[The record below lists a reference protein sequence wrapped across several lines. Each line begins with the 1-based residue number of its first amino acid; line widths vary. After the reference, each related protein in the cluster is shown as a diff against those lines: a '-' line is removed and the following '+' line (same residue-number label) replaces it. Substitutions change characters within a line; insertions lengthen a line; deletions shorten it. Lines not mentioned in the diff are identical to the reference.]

1 MLLPWFNKYVS
12 TDFHELNID
21 WLCTAYK
28 DFIEQLRAFDDRLT
42 GIETNVDTRLTAM
55 EGRIDDQDQTIADF
69 KTEVNTRFQELA
81 DSIAQQFTDLEN
93 EFNGKFDDLEQSI
106 NDQFTQLSSDIDE
119 RITQF
124 ENDIT
129 GRLDDFEEA
138 IDARM
143 DTAED
148 NIIALQDT
156 DKQIR
161 SSMLTQ
167 GLLNLYPQ
175 EEKTYYPDHSAD
187 IVVNMVGGKISAEGT
202 PSEDLTV
209 TLAGGP
215 NEIPYGWNTSYDTLF
230 NYRFMRAG
238 IVASPTLTVDVIL
251 YVGGVESRRSTF
263 TGGGAITIMEA
274 EMATLSGIE
283 IKATAAAG
291 VTYNANYIPYIIPMA
306 IGSNISNLQPTTFPE
321 LIGRVGSTL
330 VKINANNVDADKM
343 QGRNMWMVNMTED
356 TFDNVD
362 GVSIGVGYS
371 GISLSGTASAD
382 IDYDTSI
389 KLTPDTTKI
398 YHILFHTDSG
408 STAVKFKLHN
418 SDDSFVKIFDPATLY
433 EEQFT
438 SGERLTLAL
447 LIPAGTYNY
456 QDDIYYPSC
465 STISS
470 NLELME
476 NVTDLQDRVGD
487 IEDELMGET
496 TYGPADLLTFADP
509 VGDVPL
515 KEVVA
520 HIKPVQDLHGY
531 EYPWGPGENKNMIE
545 VTDGSYAAGD
555 SLWSGSLTLAAG
567 TYTLSGSNTTSQV
580 AVLGIG
586 SGTMPYTFTLTEAT
600 TITGIQAVQAG
611 TFNNVQLEEGSSA
624 TSFVPYSN
632 ICPIS
637 GTDDINVYKAGKNLI
652 SMSDLN
658 KGSVTV
664 TDGVATGTS
673 NQFKAAFDAPSGLI
687 PGFPFKRNTAYTFSA
702 MVKYEPSAS
711 SNYGLNIRALY
722 TDGTY
727 DNMKRIPLNT
737 PDYTLMAGASNP
749 NKTLKAIY
757 CAYNSGASSQLW
769 MKEVQIEEGYLVTNY
784 EEFTGDDWNVQ
795 LNTDLYNGKVNLTTG
810 EVEETYGYIASYAGE
825 TLPGAWISSIDKY
838 EPGTTP
844 RTGAEVAYE
853 LTAPTSDL
861 VTPIEIK
868 TYLYNTMW
876 LDYGQL
882 EVTTQSFIESLVE
895 KFTERFI
902 ITYDSGAGTVDKT
915 YNEIF
920 EAYVEGRRLCF
931 YDGITVTELNQYD
944 EQNGAF
950 HWEYNEFT
958 ASGIDFYE
966 MIIDIN
972 GVTVNSKSVTI

>member
-28 DFIEQLRAFDDRLT
+28 DFIEQLRAFDERLT
-42 GIETNVDTRLTAM
+42 GIETDVDTRLTAM

-69 KTEVNTRFQELA
+69 KEEVNARFQELA
-81 DSIAQQFTDLEN
+81 DSIAQQFTDLET
-93 EFNGKFDDLEQSI
+93 EFNDKFDDLEQSI
-106 NDQFTQLSSDIDE
+106 NDQFTQLSGDIDE

-156 DKQIR
+156 DKQIK

-202 PSEDLTV
+202 ASEDLTV

-238 IVASPTLTVDVIL
+238 VVGSQTLTIDVIL

-283 IKATAAAG
+283 ITATAAAG

-306 IGSNISNLQPTTFPE
+306 IGTNISDLQPTTFPE
-321 LIGRVGSTL
+321 LVGRVGSVFT
-330 VKINANNVDADKM
+330 KINANNVDADKL
-343 QGRNMWMVNMTED
+343 QGRNMWMVNMVED
-356 TFDNVD
+356 SYNTVD
-362 GVSIGVGYS
+362 GLTIGVGYS
-371 GISLSGTASAD
+371 GISLHGTAEAD

-389 KLTPDTTKI
+389 KLTPDTSKI
-398 YHILFHTDSG
+398 YHILFHTDIG

-418 SDDSFVKIFDPATLY
+418 ADDSIVKIYDPATLY
-433 EEQFT
+433 EEQFA
-438 SGERLTLAL
+438 SGDRLTLAL

-476 NVTDLQDRVGD
+476 DVSDLTDRVDD
-487 IEDELMGET
+487 IDNQLMGET
-496 TYGPADLLTFADP
+496 IYGPADEITFTDP

-515 KEVVA
+515 KEVIA
-520 HIKPVQDLHGY
+520 YIDPAQDLNGY
-531 EYPWGPGENKNMIE
+531 DYPWPEGGNKNLID
-545 VTDGSYAAGD
+545 VTDGSYSAGD
-555 SLWSGSLTLAAG
+555 SLWSGSLALAAG
-567 TYTLSGSNTTSQV
+567 TYTLSSSNTTSQV
-580 AVLGIG
+580 AVLGVG
-586 SGTMPYTFTLTEAT
+586 SGTMPYTFTLAADT
-600 TITGIQAVQAG
+600 TITGIEAVQAG
-611 TFNNVQLEEGSSA
+611 TFNDVQLEAGNTP

-637 GTDDINVYKAGKNLI
+637 GH
-652 SMSDLN
+652 
-658 KGSVTV
+658 
-664 TDGVATGTS
+664 
-673 NQFKAAFDAPSGLI
+673 SGLDIDHNLLTLTI
-687 PGFPFKRNTAYTFSA
+687 PFGDTYYGGVLNVTTGELIVDTVYGSFDVNDTHTG
-702 MVKYEPSAS
+702 
-711 SNYGLNIRALY
+711 YGLNREGRARAIFSFSNLSLPDGKLNSLITDIKCEKLRSENYEAYNTGKKNSIGVRTNGLSICVTATEAETTLALY
-722 TDGTY
+722 D
-727 DNMKRIPLNT
+727 
-737 PDYTLMAGASNP
+737 
-749 NKTLKAIY
+749 
-757 CAYNSGASSQLW
+757 
-769 MKEVQIEEGYLVTNY
+769 
-784 EEFTGDDWNVQ
+784 
-795 LNTDLYNGKVNLTTG
+795 
-810 EVEETYGYIASYAGE
+810 
-825 TLPGAWISSIDKY
+825 AW
-838 EPGTTP
+838 
-844 RTGAEVAYE
+844 
-853 LTAPTSDL
+853 LTALGTINFTYKIKNPITYVL
-861 VTPIEIK
+861 TPHEIK
-868 TYLYNTMW
+868 TILGNNTISNTA
-876 LDYGQL
+876 GRIQI
-882 EVTTQSFIESLVE
+882 TTQSFIESLIE

-902 ITYDSGAGTVDKT
+902 ITYDSVAGTVDKT

-931 YDGITVTELNQYD
+931 YDGNLITELNQFD
-944 EQNGAF
+944 KTNGIF
-950 HWEYNEFT
+950 HWEYNKFT
-958 ASGIDFYE
+958 ANGIDFYE

-972 GVTVNSKSVTI
+972 GVTVSSKSVTI

>member
-28 DFIEQLRAFDDRLT
+28 DFIEQLKAFDDRLT
-42 GIETNVDTRLTAM
+42 GIETDVDTRLTAM

-69 KTEVNTRFQELA
+69 KEEVNTRFQELA
-81 DSIAQQFTDLEN
+81 DGIAQQFTDLEN
-93 EFNGKFDDLEQSI
+93 EINGKFDDLEQSI
-106 NDQFTQLSSDIDE
+106 NDQFTQLSGDIDE

-156 DKQIR
+156 DKQIK

-187 IVVNMVGGKISAEGT
+187 IVVNMVGGKISAQGT

-215 NEIPYGWNTSYDTLF
+215 NEIPYGWNTTYNTLF
-230 NYRFMRAG
+230 NYRFMPIGAVG
-238 IVASPTLTVDVIL
+238 SQTLTIDVIL

-283 IKATAAAG
+283 ITATAASG
-291 VTYNANYIPYIIPMA
+291 VTYNVNYIPYIIPMA
-306 IGSNISNLQPTTFPE
+306 IGTNISNLQPTTFPE
-321 LIGRVGSTL
+321 LVGRVGSVLT
-330 VKINANNVDADKM
+330 KINANNVDADKM
-343 QGRNMWMVNMTED
+343 QGRNIWMVNMVADNYD
-356 TFDNVD
+356 TVD
-362 GVSIGVGYS
+362 GVTIGVGYS
-371 GISLSGTASAD
+371 GISLHGTAAAD
-382 IDYDTSI
+382 IDYDTSV
-389 KLTPDTTKI
+389 KLTPDITKI
-398 YHILFHTDSG
+398 YHMIFNTDIG

-418 SDDSFVKIFDPATLY
+418 ADDSIVKIYDPATVY

-438 SGERLTLAL
+438 SNDELTLAIM
-447 LIPAGTYNY
+447 IPAGTYNY

-476 NVTDLQDRVGD
+476 DVSDLTDRVDD
-487 IEDELMGET
+487 IDNQLMGET
-496 TYGPADLLTFADP
+496 TYGPDDEVTFNDP

-515 KEVVA
+515 KEVIA
-520 HIKPVQDLHGY
+520 YIDPVQDLHGY
-531 EYPWGPGENKNMIE
+531 DYPWPEGGSKNLID
-545 VTDGSYAAGD
+545 VTDGSYSAGD
-555 SLWSGSLTLAAG
+555 TLWSGSLTLAAG
-567 TYTLSGSNTTSQV
+567 TYTLSSSNTTSAV

-586 SGTMPYTFTLTEAT
+586 SGTMPYTFTLAED
-600 TITGIQAVQAG
+600 TIIIGIEAVQAG
-611 TFNNVQLEEGSSA
+611 TFNNVQLEAGGTA

-632 ICPIS
+632 VCPIS
-637 GTDDINVYKAGKNLI
+637 GHSALDVDHNLHTLTIALGDTYYSGNV
-652 SMSDLN
+652 
-658 KGSVTV
+658 
-664 TDGVATGTS
+664 
-673 NQFKAAFDAPSGLI
+673 
-687 PGFPFKRNTAYTFSA
+687 
-702 MVKYEPSAS
+702 
-711 SNYGLNIRALY
+711 
-722 TDGTY
+722 
-727 DNMKRIPLNT
+727 
-737 PDYTLMAGASNP
+737 
-749 NKTLKAIY
+749 
-757 CAYNSGASSQLW
+757 
-769 MKEVQIEEGYLVTNY
+769 
-784 EEFTGDDWNVQ
+784 NV
-795 LNTDLYNGKVNLTTG
+795 TTG
-810 EVEETYGYIASYAGE
+810 ETIIDKGTFTLNSLTLSYAANSGKPYVYALIPDYYGNGSYHVAVSDCLCSMLPAIKRTSIMDNGTGFQIETAHSLYIADND
-825 TLPGAWISSIDKY
+825 IDKTLSAQDFINAIQAKY
-838 EPGTTP
+838 GNAQFCCPLTNPIVMQLTP
-844 RTGAEVAYE
+844 Y
-853 LTAPTSDL
+853 
-861 VTPIEIK
+861 EIK
-868 TYLYNTMW
+868 TITGSNTISNTA
-876 LDYGQL
+876 GRIQ
-882 EVTTQSFIESLVE
+882 VTTQSFIESLVE

-902 ITYDSGAGTVDKT
+902 ITYDSVAGTVDKT

-931 YDGITVTELNQYD
+931 YDGNLITELNQFD
-944 EQNGAF
+944 ETNGVF

-966 MIIDIN
+966 MLIDIN
-972 GVTVNSKSVTI
+972 GVTVSSKSVTI

>member
-42 GIETNVDTRLTAM
+42 GIETDVDTRLTAM

-69 KTEVNTRFQELA
+69 KEEVNTRFQELA
-81 DSIAQQFTDLEN
+81 DSIAQQFTDLET

-106 NDQFTQLSSDIDE
+106 NDQFTQLSGDIDE

-143 DTAED
+143 DAAED

-156 DKQIR
+156 DKQIK

-175 EEKTYYPDHSAD
+175 EEKTYFPDHSAD

-202 PSEDLTV
+202 ASEDLTV

-238 IVASPTLTVDVIL
+238 VVASQTLTVDVIL

-283 IKATAAAG
+283 ITATAAAG
-291 VTYNANYIPYIIPMA
+291 ITYNANYIPYIIPMA

-321 LIGRVGSTL
+321 LVGRVGSAL
-330 VKINANNVDADKM
+330 IKINANNVDADKL
-343 QGRNMWMVNMTED
+343 QGRNIWMVNMVSNTSD
-356 TFDNVD
+356 TVD
-362 GVSIGVGYS
+362 GLTITTGYDGVV
-371 GISLSGTASAD
+371 LNGTAAAD

-389 KLTPDTTKI
+389 KLTPDITKI
-398 YHILFHTDSG
+398 YHILFNTDSG
-408 STAVKFKLHN
+408 SSAVKFKLHN
-418 SDDSFVKIFDPATLY
+418 ADDSFVKIYDPATLY
-433 EEQFT
+433 EEQFA
-438 SGERLTLAL
+438 SADQLTLAL
-447 LIPAGTYNY
+447 MIPAGTYDYLN
-456 QDDIYYPSC
+456 DNYYPSC

-476 NVTDLQDRVGD
+476 DVSDLEDRVSD
-487 IEDELMGET
+487 IEDQLMGET
-496 TYGPADLLTFADP
+496 TYGPDDILTFTDP

-515 KEVVA
+515 KEVIA
-520 HIKPVQDLHGY
+520 HIKPVQNLHGY

-545 VTDGSYAAGD
+545 VTNGSYAAGA

-567 TYTLSGSNTTSQV
+567 TYTLSSSNTTAEV
-580 AVLGIG
+580 AVIGVG
-586 SGTMPYTFTLTEAT
+586 SGTMPYTFTLAEST
-600 TITGIQAVQAG
+600 TITGIEAVQAG
-611 TFNNVQLEEGSSA
+611 TFNNVQLEAGSSA

-637 GTDDINVYKAGKNLI
+637 GTDEIDVYRTGKNIADASKFLDV
-652 SMSDLN
+652 SGWAYDSADN
-658 KGSVTV
+658 AYYGSVANLQSYYGGGFTHRFIPKAKY
-664 TDGVATGTS
+664 GRIALSLKYKSGTS
-673 NQFKAAFDAPSGLI
+673 SG
-687 PGFPFKRNTAYTFSA
+687 GSRYNVSFH
-702 MVKYEPSAS
+702 
-711 SNYGLNIRALY
+711 Y
-722 TDGTY
+722 TDGTNSTVWFGNY
-727 DNMKRIPLNT
+727 T
-737 PDYTLMAGASNP
+737 DYHYITAISAA
-749 NKTLKAIY
+749 NKIVDGIYFWYNATATIYLKDF
-757 CAYNSGASSQLW
+757 
-769 MKEVQIEEGYLVTNY
+769 QIEVGTSVTPYERFEGN
-784 EEFTGDDWNVQ
+784 DWNVQ
-795 LNTDLYNGKVNLTTG
+795 LNTDLYNGTVNLTTG
-810 EVEETYGYIASYAGE
+810 EVIETYGYIASYAGE
-825 TLPGAWISSIDKY
+825 ALPGAWISSIDKY
-838 EPGTTP
+838 EAGTTP
-844 RTGAEVAYE
+844 TTGAEVAYE
-853 LTAPTSDL
+853 LAAPTSDL
-861 VTPIEIK
+861 ITPIEIK
-868 TYLYNTMW
+868 TYLYNTLW
-876 LDYGQL
+876 LSYGQAA

-902 ITYDSGAGTVDKT
+902 ITYDSVTGTIDRT

-931 YDGITVTELNQYD
+931 YDGNLITELNQFD
-944 EQNGAF
+944 ETNGAF

-958 ASGIDFYE
+958 ANGIDFYE
-966 MIIDIN
+966 MLIDIN
-972 GVTVNSKSVTI
+972 GVTVSSKSVTI

>member
-69 KTEVNTRFQELA
+69 KTEVNTRFRELA

-106 NDQFTQLSSDIDE
+106 NDQFTQLSGDIDE

-175 EEKTYYPDHSAD
+175 EEKTYFPDHSAD

-202 PSEDLTV
+202 SSEDLTV

-238 IVASPTLTVDVIL
+238 IVASPTLTIDVIL

-263 TGGGAITIMEA
+263 VGGGAINIMEA

-306 IGSNISNLQPTTFPE
+306 INSSISNLQPTTFPE
-321 LIGRVGSTL
+321 LIGRVGSVLT
-330 VKINANNVDADKM
+330 KINANNVDADKM

-371 GISLSGTASAD
+371 GISLSGTAAAD

-389 KLTPDTTKI
+389 KLTPDITKS
-398 YHILFHTDSG
+398 YHILFNTDSG

-418 SDDSFVKIFDPATLY
+418 ADDSFVKIYDPATLY
-433 EEQFT
+433 EEQFN
-438 SGERLTLAL
+438 SNDRLTLAL
-447 LIPAGTYNY
+447 LIPAGTYDHSN
-456 QDDIYYPSC
+456 DNYYPSC

-470 NLELME
+470 NLELMDDVE
-476 NVTDLQDRVGD
+476 DLQDRIED
-487 IEDELMGET
+487 IEDQLMGET
-496 TYGPADLLTFADP
+496 TYGPADEVTFTDP

-515 KEVVA
+515 KEVVVNVG
-520 HIKPVQDLHGY
+520 PNQDLHGY
-531 EYPWGPGENKNMIE
+531 DQVWAAGDNKNMIE
-545 VTDGSYAAGD
+545 VTNGSYAAGD

-580 AVLGIG
+580 AVLGVG

-600 TITGIQAVQAG
+600 TITGIQAIQAG
-611 TFNNVQLEEGSSA
+611 TFNNVQLEAGSQA
-624 TSFVPYSN
+624 TSFVPYENVANMLGFDSITVDN
-632 ICPIS
+632 NTVLTAIS
-637 GTDDINVYKAGKNLI
+637 
-652 SMSDLN
+652 LN
-658 KGSVTV
+658 DT
-664 TDGVATGTS
+664 
-673 NQFKAAFDAPSGLI
+673 L
-687 PGFPFKRNTAYTFSA
+687 
-702 MVKYEPSAS
+702 
-711 SNYGLNIRALY
+711 YGA
-722 TDGTY
+722 
-727 DNMKRIPLNT
+727 
-737 PDYTLMAGASNP
+737 
-749 NKTLKAIY
+749 
-757 CAYNSGASSQLW
+757 
-769 MKEVQIEEGYLVTNY
+769 
-784 EEFTGDDWNVQ
+784 
-795 LNTDLYNGKVNLTTG
+795 KVNLTAGTAY
-810 EVEETYGYIASYAGE
+810 VTHVMEEYDGSNDESWRVQVVGLRTCYAIGRSYDNAYISN
-825 TLPGAWISSIDKY
+825 LNF
-838 EPGTTP
+838 GTTRANNIIVSASSENDVSFANKISCRLTNYVSRNLYVFAP
-844 RTGAEVAYE
+844 PSKIAD
-853 LTAPTSDL
+853 LTAFKSYLSSNPLQIWYPINNPFTVNISIPT
-861 VTPIEIK
+861 EFK
-868 TYLYNTMW
+868 TVEGVNVISA
-876 LDYGQL
+876 DNAQI
-882 EVTTQSFIESLVE
+882 EVTTHGFVENLVE
-895 KFTERFI
+895 KFTERYI
-902 ITYDSGAGTVDKT
+902 ITYNSVAGTIDKT
-915 YNEIF
+915 YNEIY
-920 EAYVEGRRLCF
+920 EAYIEGRRLCF
-931 YDGITVTELNQYD
+931 YDGTLITELNQFD
-944 EQNGAF
+944 ETNGVF

-958 ASGIDFYE
+958 ATGIDFYE
-966 MIIDIN
+966 MLIDAN

>member
-28 DFIEQLRAFDDRLT
+28 DFIEQLQAFDTRLT
-42 GIETNVDTRLTAM
+42 GIETDVDTRLTAM

-69 KTEVNTRFQELA
+69 KEEVNTRFQELA
-81 DSIAQQFTDLEN
+81 DSIAQQFTDLET

-106 NDQFTQLSSDIDE
+106 NDQFTQLSGDIDD

-175 EEKTYYPDHSAD
+175 EEKTYFPDHSAD

-202 PSEDLTV
+202 PSEDLTI

-238 IVASPTLTVDVIL
+238 VVASPTLTVDVIL

-321 LIGRVGSTL
+321 LIGRVGSVLT
-330 VKINANNVDADKM
+330 KINANNVDADKM

-371 GISLSGTASAD
+371 GISLSGTAAAD

-389 KLTPDTTKI
+389 KLTPDITKI
-398 YHILFHTDSG
+398 YHILFNTDSG
-408 STAVKFKLHN
+408 SSAVKFKLHN
-418 SDDSFVKIFDPATLY
+418 ADDSIVKIYDPGTLY
-433 EEQFT
+433 EEQFA
-438 SGERLTLAL
+438 SGDQLTLAL
-447 LIPAGTYNY
+447 QIPAGTYNY

-476 NVTDLQDRVGD
+476 DVEDLTDRVDD
-487 IEDELMGET
+487 IDNQLMGET
-496 TYGPADLLTFADP
+496 TYGPDDEITFTDP

-515 KEVVA
+515 KEVIA
-520 HIKPVQDLHGY
+520 YIDPVQDLNGY
-531 EYPWGPGENKNMIE
+531 EYAWPAGGNKNLID
-545 VTDGSYAAGD
+545 VTDGSYSAGD

-567 TYTLSGSNTTSQV
+567 TYTLSSSNTTSQV
-580 AVLGIG
+580 AVLGVG
-586 SGTMPYTFTLTEAT
+586 SGTMPYTFTLATDT
-600 TITGIQAVQAG
+600 TITGIEAIQAG
-611 TFNNVQLEEGSSA
+611 TFNNVQLEAGSSA

-632 ICPIS
+632 VCPIS
-637 GTDDINVYKAGKNLI
+637 GHSGLDIDYNLI
-652 SMSDLN
+652 TITISLGDTYY
-658 KGSVTV
+658 KGT
-664 TDGVATGTS
+664 
-673 NQFKAAFDAPSGLI
+673 
-687 PGFPFKRNTAYTFSA
+687 
-702 MVKYEPSAS
+702 M
-711 SNYGLNIRALY
+711 
-722 TDGTY
+722 
-727 DNMKRIPLNT
+727 
-737 PDYTLMAGASNP
+737 
-749 NKTLKAIY
+749 
-757 CAYNSGASSQLW
+757 
-769 MKEVQIEEGYLVTNY
+769 
-784 EEFTGDDWNVQ
+784 NV
-795 LNTDLYNGKVNLTTG
+795 TTG
-810 EVEETYGYIASYAGE
+810 EVIITHVINDLASNTWGHYSRRFVTTVSGMFNANTWNAAIDKCSCYRLSAVGDWVTLDNIIGTYGGQLYIRDYSYDNV
-825 TLPGAWISSIDKY
+825 TDFVNSL
-838 EPGTTP
+838 
-844 RTGAEVAYE
+844 TGQ
-853 LTAPTSDL
+853 TAL
-861 VTPIEIK
+861 IKLATPITLQLTPHEIK
-868 TYLYNTMW
+868 TILGSNTISNTA
-876 LDYGQL
+876 GRIQI
-882 EVTTQSFIESLVE
+882 TTQSFIQSLVE

-902 ITYDSGAGTVDKT
+902 ITYDSVAGTVDKT

-931 YDGITVTELNQYD
+931 YDGTTITELNQYD

-958 ASGIDFYE
+958 ANGIDFYE

-972 GVTVNSKSVTI
+972 GVTVSSKSVTI

>member
-42 GIETNVDTRLTAM
+42 GIETDVDTRLTAM

-69 KTEVNTRFQELA
+69 KEEVNTRFQELA
-81 DSIAQQFTDLEN
+81 DGIAQQFTDLEN
-93 EFNGKFDDLEQSI
+93 EINGKFDDLEQSI
-106 NDQFTQLSSDIDE
+106 NDQFTQLSGDIDE

-156 DKQIR
+156 DKQIK

-187 IVVNMVGGKISAEGT
+187 IVVNMVGGKISAQGT

-215 NEIPYGWNTSYDTLF
+215 NEIPYGWNTTYNTLF
-230 NYRFMRAG
+230 NYRFMPIGAVG
-238 IVASPTLTVDVIL
+238 SQTLTIDVIL

-283 IKATAAAG
+283 ITATAASG
-291 VTYNANYIPYIIPMA
+291 VTYNVNYIPYIIPMA
-306 IGSNISNLQPTTFPE
+306 IGTNISNLQPTTFPE

-330 VKINANNVDADKM
+330 TKINANNVDADKM
-343 QGRNMWMVNMTED
+343 QGRNIWMVNMVADNYD
-356 TFDNVD
+356 TVD
-362 GVSIGVGYS
+362 GVTIGVGYS
-371 GISLSGTASAD
+371 GISLHGTAAAD
-382 IDYDTSI
+382 IDYDTSV
-389 KLTPDTTKI
+389 KLIPDITKI
-398 YHILFHTDSG
+398 YHIIFNTDIG

-418 SDDSFVKIFDPATLY
+418 EDDSIVKIYDPATVY
-433 EEQFT
+433 EEQFA
-438 SGERLTLAL
+438 SDDQLTLAL
-447 LIPAGTYNY
+447 MIPAGTYNY

-476 NVTDLQDRVGD
+476 DVSDLQDRVGD

-496 TYGPADLLTFADP
+496 TYGPDDEVTFTDP

-515 KEVVA
+515 KEIISEVNYNQTNSYDKVWSA
-520 HIKPVQDLHGY
+520 GR
-531 EYPWGPGENKNMIE
+531 GKNYIE
-545 VTDGSYAAGD
+545 VTDGSYSAGD
-555 SLWSGSLTLAAG
+555 TLWSGSLTLAAG
-567 TYTLSGSNTTSQV
+567 TYTLSSSNTTSDV
-580 AVLGIG
+580 AVLGVG
-586 SGTMPYTFTLTEAT
+586 SGTMPYTFTLAADT

-611 TFNNVQLEEGSSA
+611 TFNDVMLEDGSSA
-624 TSFVPYSN
+624 TTFEPYSN
-632 ICPIS
+632 VCNITGNDEITLTVNGVDHTILLPDTYYGADANITA
-637 GTDDINVYKAGKNLI
+637 GTGTIRWAYIEIPYSVI
-652 SMSDLN
+652 
-658 KGSVTV
+658 KGS
-664 TDGVATGTS
+664 S
-673 NQFKAAFDAPSGLI
+673 
-687 PGFPFKRNTAYTFSA
+687 
-702 MVKYEPSAS
+702 
-711 SNYGLNIRALY
+711 
-722 TDGTY
+722 
-727 DNMKRIPLNT
+727 
-737 PDYTLMAGASNP
+737 
-749 NKTLKAIY
+749 
-757 CAYNSGASSQLW
+757 
-769 MKEVQIEEGYLVTNY
+769 
-784 EEFTGDDWNVQ
+784 
-795 LNTDLYNGKVNLTTG
+795 
-810 EVEETYGYIASYAGE
+810 
-825 TLPGAWISSIDKY
+825 SSID
-838 EPGTTP
+838 
-844 RTGAEVAYE
+844 V
-853 LTAPTSDL
+853 TSNYIAIKNL
-861 VTPIEIK
+861 FYNNYGGNYTISGIK
-868 TYLYNTMW
+868 TGGYFAKSNVLNIIDVNNRNFISTQYWTRIRPIKGVTDLASWQNYIDELETAGIPIQAVFEFTNGTPTTFSFTPSDYRTVNGTNTISS
-876 LDYGQL
+876 DTGK
-882 EVTTQSFIESLVE
+882 VTITTQSFIESLVE

-902 ITYDSGAGTVDKT
+902 ITYDSVAGTVDKT
-915 YNEIF
+915 YNEIY
-920 EAYVEGRRLCF
+920 EAYIEGRRLCF
-931 YDGITVTELNQYD
+931 YDGILITELNQFD
-944 EQNGAF
+944 ETNGVF

-958 ASGIDFYE
+958 ANGIDFYE

-972 GVTVNSKSVTI
+972 GVTVSSKSVTI